1 MLRVSII
8 TVCYNNS
15 QTIEATIKSVV
26 SQDYKNIEY
35 ILVDGAS
42 TDDTLQIINRY
53 KDNIATIVSEK
64 DNGIYFAINK
74 GIALATGDVVAILHA
89 DDFYADTTII
99 SKVVQ
104 AFETAQSDTVYGDL
118 QYVDRNET
126 TKVIRNWKAGAYSK
140 DNFLKGWMPPHPS
153 FFAKRK
159 CYQQF
164 GSFNTALTS
173 SADYEL
179 MLRFLY
185 KHNSSVAYIPV
196 ILVKMRA
203 GGQSNS
209 SLKNRIHANREDKK
223 AWELNGLNAHFLTF
237 IRKPLSKL
245 KQFFT

>member
-185 KHNSSVAYIPV
+185 K
-196 ILVKMRA
+196 
-203 GGQSNS
+203 
-209 SLKNRIHANREDKK
+209 
-223 AWELNGLNAHFLTF
+223 
-237 IRKPLSKL
+237 
-245 KQFFT
+245 